1 MKQMDR
7 HWTKELGNV
16 SNDPL
21 RESWKILA
29 ELFHDK
35 IQGVGD
41 EESRTLW
48 HCYSPPTGSGKS
60 EGTMLYSAMLSDI
73 PDTQHPGVLII
84 VRFIEQCRKM
94 KNRIDTYIE
103 SYGYRHGDPTGYCID
118 YHSEQERVGKEDLKG
133 YPVLV
138 ITHEAYLKAMD
149 GMGARKSGTHG
160 SSFMILVIDTEVC
173 W

>member
-1 MKQMDR
+1 MNNFVEPIAFMKQMDR

-29 ELFHDK
+29 ELFQDK

-60 EGTMLYSAMLSDI
+60 EGTMLYSAMLS
-73 PDTQHPGVLII
+73 V
-84 VRFIEQCRKM
+84 
-94 KNRIDTYIE
+94 
-103 SYGYRHGDPTGYCID
+103 
-118 YHSEQERVGKEDLKG
+118 
-133 YPVLV
+133 
-138 ITHEAYLKAMD
+138 
-149 GMGARKSGTHG
+149 
-160 SSFMILVIDTEVC
+160 
-173 W
+173 